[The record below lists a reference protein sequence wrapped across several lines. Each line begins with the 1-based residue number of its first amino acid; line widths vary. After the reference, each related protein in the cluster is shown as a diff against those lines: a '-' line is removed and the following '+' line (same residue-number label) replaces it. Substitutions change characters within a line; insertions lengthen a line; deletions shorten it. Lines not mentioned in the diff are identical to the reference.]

1 MANAFSLTSAAH
13 EGRYLQLTCTQNK
26 NVSENKSIIN
36 WTLKAIGGT
45 SSYYD
50 TGPTEVKINGKQVY
64 YCARKSWSTKAF
76 PATTGSTSGNIEVSH
91 DDNGNKSISVS
102 MSTAIY
108 TSTVDTKSGTW
119 TLDSIQ
125 RASQPS
131 CITWPN
137 TTENV
142 GYIGDIITIH
152 MNRQADFTHTVRY
165 SWYSK
170 TGIIG
175 TGVTNNCQWTIPD
188 DFISDIPN
196 GDSSWGTIYADTYSG
211 SKLIGTKSVKFT
223 VKVPDNSTT
232 KPTVIMNLSLNN
244 SDLPDSFSDIYIQG
258 KSKVNVTL
266 SGSGKYNAN
275 IRSYSALIEGKT
287 YNSQTFIS
295 DVITG
300 SGTVDVIGYAK
311 DSRGFT
317 GSVTQQI
324 TVIPYSK
331 PLVIP
336 ISSENAIMCYRS
348 DGNGTRV
355 GNSTSVWVKAKL
367 SFSQV
372 NANGVQKNT
381 CALQWRRKLSTDLWD
396 DSVHKWSDLISATDT
411 NNQYNALLT
420 GSVFNVKQAY
430 TVQIR
435 AVDTV
440 GETDIKTFDI
450 PTQDVALHLGK
461 GGKNV
466 SVGTYC
472 DYSEDYTFYSDWEAI
487 FAKGVRIS
495 DSPVADFIIKQG
507 VSGIWNYRKW
517 HSGVAECWGTKE
529 ITIDVNGS
537 WGQIFTSS
545 AITETNVT
553 FPFAFIE
560 VPTVNVS
567 LGGTTA
573 GGFIMTSG
581 AIAKP
586 ATKTETG
593 IFEVARG
600 LSAQNVTYKFNYRVV
615 GRWK

>member
-1 MANAFSLTSAAH
+1 MASTFSLTSAAH
-13 EGRYLQLTCTQNK
+13 EGRYLQLTCAQNK

-76 PATTGSTSGNIEVSH
+76 PAATGSTSGNIEVSH

-108 TSTVDTKSGTW
+108 TSTAGTKSGTW
-119 TLDSIQ
+119 PLDSIQ

-142 GYIGDIITIH
+142 GYIGDKITIH

-165 SWYSK
+165 GWYSK
-170 TGIIG
+170 TGTIG

-223 VKVPDNSTT
+223 VKVSDNSAT
-232 KPTVIMNLSLNN
+232 KPTVIMNSSLNN
-244 SDLPDSFSDIYIQG
+244 SDLPDSFSGIYIQG

-275 IRSYSALIEGKT
+275 IRSYSALIEGKK

-300 SGTVDVIGYAK
+300 SGTVDIIGYAK

-355 GNSTSVWVKAKL
+355 GSSTSVWIKAKL
-367 SFSQV
+367 SFSPVESEGV
-372 NANGVQKNT
+372 NKNS
-381 CALQWRRKLSTDLWD
+381 CLLQWRRKLSGGAWNDG
-396 DSVHKWSDLISATDT
+396 VHTWSNLISSS
-411 NNQYNALLT
+411 NGSNEYNAILT
-420 GSVFNVKQAY
+420 GAIFNVKQAY
-430 TVQIR
+430 TVQVR
-435 AVDTV
+435 AVDTL
-440 GETDIKTFDI
+440 GETDVKTFDI

-472 DYSEDYTFYSDWEAI
+472 DYSEDYTFYSDWKAV
-487 FAKGVRIS
+487 FDKGIS
-495 DSPVADFIIKQG
+495 
-507 VSGIWNYRKW
+507 VSGASVTDFVVEQGTTGIWTYRKW
-517 HSGVAECWGTKE
+517 NSGITECWGTASVSVLCKNQSGSCWFTDDL
-529 ITIDVNGS
+529 TIALPTGLFTENGVVNLNCHDY
-537 WGQIFTSS
+537 WCW
-545 AITETNVT
+545 
-553 FPFAFIE
+553 
-560 VPTVNVS
+560 
-567 LGGTTA
+567 
-573 GGFIMTSG
+573 
-581 AIAKP
+581 IAK
-586 ATKTETG
+586 AHMSQAENVNFR
-593 IFEVARG
+593 IARG
-600 LSAQNVTYKFNYRVV
+600 SDYQTVFTTSVDISAR